1 MVTVLL
7 GLAGGLVVLGLGA
20 ELLVRGAA
28 SLAVRAGLRPIIVGL
43 TVVALGTSSPEL
55 VVSLTAAVHGHTEVA
70 IGNVVGS
77 NLFNMLAILGFAALV
92 RPMSIRSR
100 TIQYEMPMMIAIS
113 LAMLLLA
120 VDGRISQADGGML
133 LVMFAAF
140 LVYCYMFARAPD
152 ASDDAARERSSLT
165 SVVLSVLGAGGLAA
179 GGYLCAINAVAL
191 ARAIGVSELVI
202 GLTVI
207 AFGTSLPELAA
218 SVAAAIRK
226 QEDLSVG
233 NVVGSNIFNVGL
245 VLGLTAVI
253 HPIDVSTQCL
263 HYDIPICVIV
273 SILILPLMWVGRS
286 LARLEGAVLI
296 AGIVVYTTWR
306 YLFELGAI

>member
-1 MVTVLL
+1 MAWVLL
-7 GLAGGLVVLGLGA
+7 SLAGGLVVLGLGA
-20 ELLVRGAA
+20 ELLVRGSA

-55 VVSLTAAVHGHTEVA
+55 VVSITAAVHGHTEVA

-77 NLFNMLAILGFAALV
+77 NLFNMLAILGFAAIV
-92 RPMSIRSR
+92 RPMSIQSR

-140 LVYCYMFARAPD
+140 LVYCYIFARAPD
-152 ASDDAARERSSLT
+152 ADEGATRQRSAGT
-165 SVVLSVLGAGGLAA
+165 SVVLSILGACGLAA
-179 GGYLCAINAVAL
+179 GGYLCATNAVSL

-218 SVAAAIRK
+218 SVAAAIRR

-263 HYDIPICVIV
+263 HYDIPICVVV
-273 SILILPLMWVGRS
+273 SILILPLMWVGRN

-296 AGIVVYTTWR
+296 AGIVVYTVWR
-306 YLFELGAI
+306 YLYELGAI